1 LGAAHFFPPRPQSE
15 GGMSEAPRPLLREL
29 IDIPERVYQGDFVV
43 RLAEGVSDAQAA
55 ETVKSY
61 VVTPQLANAFDAAL
75 GFIQRAVES
84 RRSAACY
91 LHGSFGA
98 GKSHFMAVLDL
109 LLAGNTLARAIP
121 ELAATLN
128 RHHDWMNGK
137 RFLMVPFHM
146 IGARDVE
153 SAILG
158 GYAEYVRR
166 LHPTAPTP
174 GFYLGENLFADARNL
189 RGQIGDDAFFT
200 RFNDGLDGDWNAPW
214 DAPSFEAAT
223 LEPPEGEER
232 QRLVGDLI
240 TRFFAGYRDVAMARG
255 EAFVS
260 LDTGLA
266 ILSQHARN
274 LSFDAVIL
282 FLDELILWLATRA
295 ADVDFVSTEGSKL
308 SKLVEAQRADRPIPI
323 ISFIARQRDLRELIG
338 EHHAGALQLSFLDTL
353 RYWER
358 AFELVTLEDRNL
370 PVIAERRLLQPVN
383 EAARQQMGDA
393 FDEFAQR
400 RRDVLETLLGSDGE
414 RELFRKVYPFSPA
427 LVQALIAASSAL
439 QRERTALKLMLTLL
453 VERRDEFRLGSL
465 IPVGDLWD
473 AIAAGD
479 QPFSEGMRIEF
490 DNAKKLWSQKLL
502 PLLERTHSVSWQDL
516 QNGHADPRA
525 AANLRNDARLLKTL
539 LLAALVP
546 EVPALRGLTASRL
559 AALNHG
565 SVVSPVPGRENAT
578 VLQKLRGWAAQ
589 VGEVRFSDDPINP
602 IISVQISGVD
612 VEPILENAKIFDN
625 DGNRRSK
632 VRKTLFDALGVA
644 AEDGLLGGQGFVE
657 HAYLW
662 RGTRRPVD
670 VYFEAVEELSADRLR
685 GREGAP
691 TVVFGMPFDFRG
703 RLPADHRAHLDRF
716 GDEDGAGG
724 VVWLTSYFSDR
735 ALRDLGTL
743 VRIDFLLAG
752 AGDRFDDAGRHL
764 SAIEREQARAVL
776 RNQQSALQ
784 QRLRICLECAYGIR
798 PDQDGC
804 LGTVVAAEDHLVP
817 LDGTFR
823 PQPPVGAT
831 LKDAFEALLDRVFE
845 HRFPAHPLFEQ
856 ELRIPVLRQVL
867 EQVQKAAAE
876 PQQRLHV
883 DNSSVRRILA
893 GIAGP
898 LKLGTM
904 GQTPF
909 VLSSDWAD
917 HFARMHARAGGG
929 PITVA
934 QLLGWIDEPKP
945 MGLTPEAQNLVILA
959 FAAQADRTLL
969 RHGAPVVASIDRLDD
984 QIELREQ
991 PLPDEAV
998 WARARDRAASL
1009 FGLPSNEVRKGANVA
1024 QLATDLKDQT
1034 TAKRPILTELAN
1046 TLRGR
1051 MEWFG
1056 VAIDA
1061 APRVVTI
1068 RSASALIGDLA
1079 TAADALSMINVL
1091 ANAELLTSAAA
1102 VSRSL
1107 GSAAA
1112 LRSYLASVQW
1122 EAIEAAASLRDHRA
1136 AAAEALRTR
1145 VAEALAADEHVMSLQ
1160 SALQEAQSRA
1170 IRLLADTGR
1179 PPSPEPR
1186 LEQRPPSLPP
1196 GEVVVEER
1204 PFGPIVATEAVPLL
1218 DELRRRILAEHGATL
1233 TIGWRLTR
1241 PAGGASE

>member
-1 LGAAHFFPPRPQSE
+1 
-15 GGMSEAPRPLLREL
+15 MSEAPLPLLREL
-29 IDIPERVYQGDFVV
+29 IAIPERVYQGDFVL
-43 RLAEGVSDAQAA
+43 RLAEGVSEAQAA
-55 ETVKSY
+55 ETVRSY
-61 VVTPQLANAFDAAL
+61 VVTPQLASAFDIAL
-75 GFIQRAVES
+75 GFIRQAVES

-91 LHGSFGA
+91 LHGSFGS

-109 LLAGNTLARAIP
+109 LLAGNTLARTIP
-121 ELAATLN
+121 ELGPTLN
-128 RHHDWMNGK
+128 RHHDWMNGR

-158 GYAEYVRR
+158 GYAEYVRS

-174 GFYLGENLFADARNL
+174 GFYLGESLFADARNL
-189 RGQIGDDAFFT
+189 RNQHGDEAFFA
-200 RFNDGLDGDWNAPW
+200 RLNDGHEDDGWNAPW
-214 DAPSFEAAT
+214 DATSFDAAA

-240 TRFFAGYRDVAMARG
+240 SRYFPSYRDVATARG

-274 LSFDAVIL
+274 LSYDAVIL
-282 FLDELILWLATRA
+282 FLDELILWLATGA
-295 ADVDFVSTEGSKL
+295 ANVNFVSTEGSKL
-308 SKLVEAQRADRPIPI
+308 SKLVESQRADRPIPI
-323 ISFIARQRDLRELIG
+323 ISFVARQRDLRELIG
-338 EHHAGALQLSFLDTL
+338 SQHSGALQLSFLDTL
-353 RYWER
+353 RYWEAR
-358 AFELVTLEDRNL
+358 FDRVMLEDRNL
-370 PVIAERRLLQPVN
+370 PVIAERRLLQPVS
-383 EAARQQMGDA
+383 EAARQQMDAA

-453 VERRDEFRLGSL
+453 VDRRDELRLGGL

-502 PLLERTHSVSWQDL
+502 PLLERTHNVSWQDL
-516 QNGHADPRA
+516 QDGRADPRA

-546 EVPALRGLTASRL
+546 EVPALRGLTAGRL

-565 SVVSPVPGRENAT
+565 SVVSPIPGRENAT

-589 VGEVRFSDDPINP
+589 VGEIRFSDDQANP
-602 IISVQISGVD
+602 IISLQISGVD
-612 VEPILENAKIFDN
+612 VEPILANAGHFDN

-657 HAYLW
+657 HTYSW
-662 RGTRRPVD
+662 RGTRRAVD
-670 VYFEAVEELSADRLR
+670 VYFEAVAELPADRLR

-691 TVVFGMPFDFRG
+691 TIVFGMAFDFRG
-703 RLPADHRAHLDRF
+703 RLPADHRAHLAAF

-724 VVWLTSYFSDR
+724 VVWLPSYLSDR
-735 ALRDLGTL
+735 ALQDLGTL
-743 VRIDFLLAG
+743 VRIDYLLAG
-752 AGDRFDDAGRHL
+752 AGDRFDDAARHL

-804 LGTVVAAEDHLVP
+804 LGTIVSAEDHLVP

-831 LKDAFEALLDRVFE
+831 LRDAFEALLDRVFA

-856 ELRIPVLRQVL
+856 ELRIPALRQVL
-867 EQVQKAAAE
+867 DQVQKAAAE
-876 PQQRLHV
+876 PQQRLQV
-883 DNSSVRRILA
+883 DNLPVRRILA

-904 GQTPF
+904 GQTHF
-909 VLSSDWAD
+909 VLAPDWAD
-917 HFARMHARAGGG
+917 HFARMDARAGGG
-929 PITVA
+929 PMTVA
-934 QLLGWIDEPKP
+934 RLRQWIDDPKP
-945 MGLTPEAQNLVILA
+945 MGLTSETQNLVILT
-959 FAAQADRTLL
+959 FAAHADRTLV
-969 RHGAPVVASIDRLDD
+969 RHGAPATASIDRLDD
-984 QIELREQ
+984 QTELCEQ

-998 WARARDRAASL
+998 WARARERAASL
-1009 FGLPSNEVRKGANVA
+1009 FGLTPNEVRKGANVA
-1024 QLATDLKDQT
+1024 QLANELSEKA
-1034 TAKRPILTELAN
+1034 TAARPILSGLGN
-1046 TLRGR
+1046 TLRAR
-1051 MEWFG
+1051 MERFG
-1056 VAIDA
+1056 IAVDP
-1061 APRVVTI
+1061 APRMTTL
-1068 RSASALIGDLA
+1068 RSGSALVGALA
-1079 TAADALSMINVL
+1079 AAADALATIDVL
-1091 ANAELLTSAAA
+1091 ASAELLTNAAA
-1102 VSRSL
+1102 VVRSL
-1107 GSAAA
+1107 GSAGA
-1112 LRSYLASVQW
+1112 LNSYLAGVQW
-1122 EAIEAAASLRDHRA
+1122 DAIEAAASLRDHRA

-1145 VAEALAADEHVMSLQ
+1145 IAEAMAADEHVIGLQ
-1160 SALQEAQSRA
+1160 AALQDVQSRA

-1186 LEQRPPSLPP
+1186 PEQRPPSLSP

-1204 PFGPIVATEAVPLL
+1204 PYGPIVAAEAVALL
-1218 DELRRRILAEHGATL
+1218 DELRRRVVTERGATL

-1241 PAGGASE
+1241 PGGGAQG

>member
-1 LGAAHFFPPRPQSE
+1 MAAAASAGCAGDRRDRPQ
-15 GGMSEAPRPLLREL
+15 ARKPRSSVVLGK
-29 IDIPERVYQGDFVV
+29 ERFQ
-43 RLAEGVSDAQAA
+43 
-55 ETVKSY
+55 
-61 VVTPQLANAFDAAL
+61 
-75 GFIQRAVES
+75 
-84 RRSAACY
+84 
-91 LHGSFGA
+91 
-98 GKSHFMAVLDL
+98 
-109 LLAGNTLARAIP
+109 
-121 ELAATLN
+121 
-128 RHHDWMNGK
+128 
-137 RFLMVPFHM
+137 
-146 IGARDVE
+146 
-153 SAILG
+153 
-158 GYAEYVRR
+158 
-166 LHPTAPTP
+166 
-174 GFYLGENLFADARNL
+174 RNL

-200 RFNDGLDGDWNAPW
+200 RLNDGLDDGGWNAPW

-232 QRLVGDLI
+232 QRLVSDLI
-240 TRFFAGYRDVAMARG
+240 ARFFASYRDVATARG

-274 LSFDAVIL
+274 LGYDAVIL

-295 ADVDFVSTEGSKL
+295 ADVDFVSAEGSKL

-323 ISFIARQRDLRELIG
+323 ISFVARQRDLRELIG
-338 EHHAGALQLSFLDTL
+338 EHHSGALQLSFLDTL
-353 RYWER
+353 RYWEAR
-358 AFELVTLEDRNL
+358 FDRVTLEDRNL
-370 PVIAERRLLQPVN
+370 PVIAERRLLLPISEV
-383 EAARQQMGDA
+383 ARQQMDDA
-393 FDEFAQR
+393 FEDFAQR
-400 RRDVLETLLGSDGE
+400 RRDVLEALLGSEGE

-453 VERRDEFRLGSL
+453 VERRDELRLGSL

-473 AIAAGD
+473 AIATGD

-502 PLLERTHSVSWQDL
+502 PLLERTHNVSWQDL
-516 QNGHADPRA
+516 QDGRADPRA
-525 AANLRNDARLLKTL
+525 VANLRNDARLLKTL

-546 EVPALRGLTASRL
+546 EVPALRGLTAGRL

-565 SVVSPVPGRENAT
+565 SVVSPIPGRENAT

-589 VGEVRFSDDPINP
+589 VGEIRFSDDPGNP
-602 IISVQISGVD
+602 IISLQISGVD
-612 VEPILENAKIFDN
+612 VEPILANAAQYDN

-632 VRKTLFDALGVA
+632 VRKTLFDALGVT

-657 HAYLW
+657 HIYLW

-670 VYFEAVEELSADRLR
+670 VYFEAVAELSADRLR

-691 TVVFGMPFDFRG
+691 TIVFGLPFDFRG
-703 RLPADHRAHLDRF
+703 RSPADHRAHLARF

-724 VVWLTSYFSDR
+724 VAWLLSYFSDR
-735 ALRDLGTL
+735 ALQDLGTL

-752 AGDRFDDAGRHL
+752 AGDRFDDAARHL

-784 QRLRICLECAYGIR
+784 QRLRICLECACGIR

-804 LGTVVAAEDHLVP
+804 LGAGVAAEDHLVP

-831 LKDAFEALLDRVFE
+831 LKNAFEALLDRVFE
-845 HRFPAHPLFEQ
+845 HRFPAHPIFEQ
-856 ELRIPVLRQVL
+856 ELRITVLRQVL
-867 EQVQKAAAE
+867 EQVQKAATE
-876 PQQRLHV
+876 PQQRLHI
-883 DNSSVRRILA
+883 DNPNVRRALL

-909 VLSSDWAD
+909 VLSPDWAD
-917 HFARMHARAGGG
+917 HFTRMQVRSGGEAMTAARLRDWMN
-929 PITVA
+929 
-934 QLLGWIDEPKP
+934 EPKA
-945 MGLTPEAQNLVILA
+945 MGLTREVQNLVILA

-969 RHGAPVVASIDRLDD
+969 RHGAPAVASIDRLEDE
-984 QIELREQ
+984 IELREQ

-998 WARARDRAASL
+998 WARARERAGSL

-1024 QLATDLKDQT
+1024 QLAADLKEQAT
-1034 TAKRPILTELAN
+1034 VKRPILTELAGN
-1046 TLRGR
+1046 LRVR
-1051 MEWFG
+1051 MEQFG
-1056 VAIDA
+1056 VAVDA
-1061 APRVVTI
+1061 AQRMVTI
-1068 RSASALIGDLA
+1068 RSASALVGDLA
-1079 TAADALSMINVL
+1079 AAADALPTINVL
-1091 ANAELLTSAAA
+1091 AKAELLTSAAA
-1102 VSRSL
+1102 VGRTL

-1112 LRSYLASVQW
+1112 LLSYLASIQW
-1122 EAIEAAASLRDHRA
+1122 EAIEAAAALRDHRA
-1136 AAAEALRTR
+1136 AAAEAIRTR
-1145 VAEALAADEHVMSLQ
+1145 VGKALAADEHVVGLQ

-1179 PPSPEPR
+1179 PPPPPPPEDR
-1186 LEQRPPSLPP
+1186 REEERPPPPPP
-1196 GEVVVEER
+1196 GEVVIEER
-1204 PFGPIVATEAVPLL
+1204 PFGSIAAAEAVALL
-1218 DELRRRILAEHGATL
+1218 DELRRRVLAEQGATL

-1241 PAGGASE
+1241 LAGGADG